1 MKRHQVLL
9 QSSSLPSACHAG
21 IRIEEPRA
29 GQASTCREGFLPH
42 LSHEP
47 SGLLALGGE
56 NNGGLQP
63 HLGVC
68 VGVGPRQR
76 SRAGSGCSNLFP
88 LLSSQGL
95 AAMAFPRVRLVVTA
109 DDFGYCPRRDEGI
122 VEAFLAGTVTS
133 VSLLVNGTAAESA
146 AELARR

>member
-1 MKRHQVLL
+1 M
-9 QSSSLPSACHAG
+9 
-21 IRIEEPRA
+21 
-29 GQASTCREGFLPH
+29 
-42 LSHEP
+42 
-47 SGLLALGGE
+47 
-56 NNGGLQP
+56 QP
-63 HLGVC
+63 LLGVC

-76 SRAGSGCSNLFP
+76 SRAGSGCFNPFP
-88 LLSSQGL
+88 LVSSQDL